1 MISHTVFPEHHDDI
15 SLEPENL
22 AEGVGSTDLQ
32 SSCSANH
39 PDDNAEISRLASLSP
54 LEYDRERKAT
64 AQKLGV
70 RALSLDKLV
79 KANRAEPYR
88 AAEQGQALELPMPE
102 PWPEPVDGAALLND
116 MASAISQYVIADEG
130 AIESV
135 ALWVFHAWTLDAFP
149 ISPRLAITSPE
160 KGCGKTTLLDVIG
173 YLVPR
178 ALPTS
183 NATTAA
189 VFRVIEAAQ
198 PTLLIDEADTFLGKN
213 EELRGILNSGHNRSM
228 AFVMRIVGD
237 EYEPRRF
244 STWAPTVIAMIGE
257 LPGTLE
263 ARAISIRL
271 RRRRPDEPIK
281 RFRAD
286 RCPELHMLARKAAR
300 WAAGNVD
307 RLKAADP
314 DVPASLQNRAADN
327 WRTLLAIADAAGGDW
342 PKRSRQIAESAGA
355 SQDTMSEG
363 VTLLHDIRAI
373 FEQKR
378 SDRFRSEDLIGH
390 LILIRDSPWGE
401 CQRGRALTQH
411 GLAKRLR
418 RYKIQSRTIRITP
431 AKRGGKPTA
440 KGYLRSQ
447 FDDAFQRYL
456 PPYIPEEAVTSSQ
469 PI

>member
-1 MISHTVFPEHHDDI
+1 MTAKMTFSENPDNISSQPANFAAADR
-15 SLEPENL
+15 
-22 AEGVGSTDLQ
+22 STDLEK
-32 SSCSANH
+32 
-39 PDDNAEISRLASLSP
+39 PEVLAP
-54 LEYDRERKAT
+54 I
-64 AQKLGV
+64 
-70 RALSLDKLV
+70 LDKRAKPD
-79 KANRAEPYR
+79 KAEAYR
-88 AAEQGQALELPMPE
+88 AAKQGQALELPMPE
-102 PWPEPVDGAALLND
+102 PWPKPVDGATLLGE
-116 MASAISQYVIADEG
+116 MVSEISQYVIAEDG
-130 AIESV
+130 DIVSV
-135 ALWVFHAWTLDAFP
+135 ALWILHAWTLDAFP

-178 ALPTS
+178 PLPTS
-183 NATTAA
+183 NATSAA
-189 VFRVIEAAQ
+189 VFRVIEAAL

-213 EELRGILNSGHNRSM
+213 EELRGILNSGHNRGT
-228 AFVMRIVGD
+228 AFVMRTVGD

-263 ARAISIRL
+263 ARSIAIRL
-271 RRRRPDEPIK
+271 RRRRPDEPVK

-286 RCPELHMLARKAAR
+286 RCPELHILARKAAR
-300 WAAGNVD
+300 WSVD
-307 RLKAADP
+307 NLDGLKAADP
-314 DVPASLQNRAADN
+314 HVPASLQNRAADN
-327 WRTLLAIADAAGGDW
+327 WRTLLSIADAAGGDW

-363 VTLLHDIRAI
+363 VALLHDIRAV

-378 SDRFRSEDLIGH
+378 SDRFRSEDLIGY

-418 RYKIQSRTIRITP
+418 RYKIQPRTIRITP

-456 PPYIPEEAVTSSQ
+456 PPYVTEEAVTTPQ